1 MTYSAGLINL
11 FLKKWK
17 GFFIFSLLSYA
28 KGPHAVKIEEILSQH
43 KPDILKKWL
52 RLVLRTYPE
61 ETALFLKNENDPFAN
76 PVGSTILKGIEDLF
90 EGLIKEGD
98 HKQIS
103 SFLDRLIHI
112 RAVQE
117 FTPDQALSFIFMFKQ
132 VIRDELK
139 KELKEK
145 KLFDELLA
153 FESKIDELALAA
165 FNRYVECRE
174 KVYEL
179 RANEIKNRYS
189 GLVRR
194 LNRIY
199 DTPEEETKINH
210 TKSEAH

>member
-1 MTYSAGLINL
+1 M
-11 FLKKWK
+11 
-17 GFFIFSLLSYA
+17 
-28 KGPHAVKIEEILSQH
+28 KIEEILSQH
-43 KPDILKKWL
+43 KPALLKKWFH
-52 RLVLRTYPE
+52 LVMQTYPE
-61 ETALFLKNENDPFAN
+61 ETATFLKNEKDPFAN
-76 PVGSTILKGIEDLF
+76 PVGSTILKGIENLF

-103 SFLDRLIHI
+103 SFLDRIIHI
-112 RAVQE
+112 RAVQD
-117 FTPDQALSFIFMFKQ
+117 FTPDQALSFIFMLKK

-145 KLFDELLA
+145 ELFDELLA

-179 RANEIKNRYS
+179 RANEVKNRYS

-194 LNRIY
+194 LNRVY
-199 DTPEEETKINH
+199 DTPEEEAKINH
-210 TKSEAH
+210 TKSEAQ

>member
-1 MTYSAGLINL
+1 
-11 FLKKWK
+11 
-17 GFFIFSLLSYA
+17 
-28 KGPHAVKIEEILSQH
+28 VKIEEILSQH
-43 KPDILKKWL
+43 KSALVKKWFH
-52 RLVLRTYPE
+52 LVLRTYPE
-61 ETALFLKNENDPFAN
+61 ETATFLKNEKDPFAN

-103 SFLDRLIHI
+103 SFLDRIIHI

-117 FTPDQALSFIFMFKQ
+117 FTPDQALSFLFMLKK

-145 KLFDELLA
+145 ELFGELFA

-174 KVYEL
+174 KVFEL
-179 RANEIKNRYS
+179 KANEVKNRYS

-194 LNRIY
+194 LNRVY
-199 DTPEEETKINH
+199 DTPEEEAKINH
-210 TKSEAH
+210 TKSEAQ

>member
-1 MTYSAGLINL
+1 
-11 FLKKWK
+11 
-17 GFFIFSLLSYA
+17 
-28 KGPHAVKIEEILSQH
+28 VKIEEILSQH
-43 KPDILKKWL
+43 KPALVKKWFH
-52 RLVLRTYPE
+52 LVLRTYPE

-103 SFLDRLIHI
+103 SFLDRIIHI

-117 FTPDQALSFIFMFKQ
+117 FTPDQALSFIFMLKK
-132 VIRDELK
+132 VIRDEFK

-145 KLFDELLA
+145 ELFDELLA

-174 KVYEL
+174 KIFEL
-179 RANEIKNRYS
+179 KANEVKNRYS

-194 LNRIY
+194 LNRVY
-199 DTPEEETKINH
+199 DTPEETKTNH
-210 TKSEAH
+210 TKSEAQ